1 VDSSSPVTPGDVV
14 LKKYRVERLLGIG
27 AMGIVAEATH
37 LALDQRVAIKF
48 MLPGKDAGGEQYARF
63 IREARASVR
72 LTSPHVTRVFDVGA
86 LDSGA
91 PYMVMELLHGRDLDA
106 VLKQRGPL
114 PFAEAA
120 ELILQACEALA
131 EAHAI
136 GIVHRDVKP
145 SNLFLTK
152 AKDGTPCVKVIDFGI
167 SKSTTES
174 LKLTQK
180 EEILGS
186 PSYMSPEQM
195 RSSDVDA
202 RSDVWALGATLY
214 ELVAGAPPFSA
225 HGIQE
230 LCAKVWFEPPTPL
243 VTYRPDAPPA
253 FAQVLAQCLEKDRER
268 RWPSVAAFAAAL
280 APHAPPRAAVYVGR
294 VAFALG
300 EQAEPAR
307 PTIELT
313 PPPGARSGSV
323 FSLGSTA
330 RAVVAPV
337 GATRPRRGTAAAIL
351 GIAMG
356 VLFLGAAGVVGWQ
369 IHREPV
375 PAASAS
381 SVPGAAA
388 SSASLP
394 PAPPRDA
401 PAAMVTS
408 IPAPDAGAPVEPSAK
423 PSVSAATPSA
433 PRAPKSKPP
442 SPGPTPAPQA
452 PAPRPKSTTYDQ

>member
-14 LKKYRVERLLGIG
+14 LKKYRVERLLGMG

-48 MLPGKDAGGEQYARF
+48 MLPGRDTGGEQHARF

-91 PYMVMELLHGRDLDA
+91 PYMVMELLNGKDLDA

-114 PFAEAA
+114 PFDEAA

-167 SKSTTES
+167 SKPSHEA

-186 PSYMSPEQM
+186 PLYMSPEQM
-195 RSSDVDA
+195 RSSADVDA
-202 RSDVWALGATLY
+202 RSDVWSLGATLY
-214 ELVAGAPPFSA
+214 ELVAGVPPFDA
-225 HGIQE
+225 RGIQE

-243 VTYRPDAPPA
+243 VTHRPDARILRAGRRAVPREGPRPT
-253 FAQVLAQCLEKDRER
+253 LAER
-268 RWPSVAAFAAAL
+268 
-280 APHAPPRAAVYVGR
+280 GR
-294 VAFALG
+294 V
-300 EQAEPAR
+300 R
-307 PTIELT
+307 C
-313 PPPGARSGSV
+313 GARAPC
-323 FSLGSTA
+323 TA
-330 RAVVAPV
+330 ARRGICWPC
-337 GATRPRRGTAAAIL
+337 GGRPRRAGRA
-351 GIAMG
+351 
-356 VLFLGAAGVVGWQ
+356 GAAGDRAVAARGSALWK
-369 IHREPV
+369 HPLPREH
-375 PAASAS
+375 
-381 SVPGAAA
+381 GA
-388 SSASLP
+388 
-394 PAPPRDA
+394 R
-401 PAAMVTS
+401 V
-408 IPAPDAGAPVEPSAK
+408 
-423 PSVSAATPSA
+423 
-433 PRAPKSKPP
+433 
-442 SPGPTPAPQA
+442 APQA
-452 PAPRPKSTTYDQ
+452 PAPKPKSNTYDE